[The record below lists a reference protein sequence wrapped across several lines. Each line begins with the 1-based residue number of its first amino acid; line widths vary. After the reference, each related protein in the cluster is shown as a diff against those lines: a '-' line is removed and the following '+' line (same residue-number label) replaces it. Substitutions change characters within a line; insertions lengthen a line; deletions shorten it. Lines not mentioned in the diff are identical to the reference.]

1 VRADTVAR
9 GGSSRLPDVFLSYS
23 RRDSEFVRRLADAL
37 HDRGKDVWVD
47 VEGIRDAEVF
57 PEALRR
63 AVERSDAFVFVITPD
78 SVRSPFCE
86 LEIERAGE
94 LNKRI
99 VPVYRRP
106 VDDAELPDEVR
117 YRNWIP
123 AEDDAGFGT
132 TIDRLITA
140 LDTDLEWDREH
151 SRLTVKALEWERS
164 GRDRSF
170 LLRGSDLGAAEK
182 WLASGAGH
190 DPGPSG
196 LESEYILAARTAA
209 GRRQR
214 NLVVASLAVAAVS
227 VALLVFALI
236 SRSDAIH
243 ARNGAKAQALT
254 SDAER
259 VGAQALVE
267 KNLDLAMLYAA
278 LGVKLQ
284 NNLQTRGD
292 LLAELQDNPFAIKE
306 IHPSNN
312 QILSLAVGSRG
323 DLLATGDTAGV
334 VRFEDMSRWTPS
346 GSPITLGGSIPWEA
360 MAFSPRGDTLAVL
373 TEGGSPEGPIQ
384 VGRTN
389 LYAIDVATR
398 RVRLLGSWQGVFASV
413 PYPAASLAYDPSG
426 RFLALSLLTTSP
438 AGDFTA
444 DTLALLDA
452 STGRTVWR
460 RRYPLVAGQSEARV
474 EFAPDGS
481 LLTSAQQGETLLWNA
496 RTGRVQRRFAIGG
509 QPAISP
515 NGQTVAL
522 AVNSPD
528 LSAGAARIAILNL
541 RSGRYRFLL
550 ASVPSV
556 WLRGFAFTPD
566 ATSIVGETTHGD
578 VYVWDV
584 ASGSITETIPA
595 PPGARASEVLDPTG
609 RTVLVGSQA
618 GTVVASDLSGGRRL
632 GLAFHWNTPD
642 HACSS
647 TVCFVV
653 DRQSKLMA
661 VDQGDGSVALIDLR
675 TLRRTATLPPRDGS
689 TVSGLALFPDGG
701 TLLTGDT
708 DGHLTF
714 WDVRSRQVVR
724 TIRLGEPVWSAAV
737 SPDGRLL
744 AAQTQAESSP
754 NSEVQVR
761 PVEGA
766 KPLWTHEVQ
775 DGTGGLDFSPDGREV
790 AALGCCTSFSTVVSW
805 GSRSG
810 QQLFRSRVANHA
822 TAIAYSP
829 DSRLLAVGT
838 EDGQVLFWNALT
850 GIAQVPPLH
859 VSPSTVSGISFSPD
873 GTLMAVS
880 SYDGSTTLWDLRS
893 HQQIGSSF
901 PERPSVITTPLFEPN
916 GRLLIDYN
924 ADAEQW
930 PTDVDSWE
938 RFACQVAG
946 PGPDRGRVAP
956 DPADASV

>member
-1 VRADTVAR
+1 V
-9 GGSSRLPDVFLSYS
+9 PDVFLSYS
-23 RRDSEFVRRLADAL
+23 RRDSEFVRRLAVAL
-37 HDRGKDVWVD
+37 QDRGKDVWVD
-47 VEGIRDAEVF
+47 VEGIRDAEIF
-57 PEALRR
+57 PEALRL
-63 AVERSDAFVFVITPD
+63 AVESSDAFVFVISPD
-78 SVRSPFCE
+78 SVRSQFCE
-86 LEIERAGE
+86 QEVTRAAE

-99 VPVYRRP
+99 IPLSRRP
-106 VDDAELPDEVR
+106 VDDQEVPEEVR
-117 YRNWIP
+117 VRNWIP
-123 AEDDAGFGT
+123 ADDDGFQNT
-132 TIDRLITA
+132 VDRLVKA
-140 LDTDLEWDREH
+140 LNTDLDWERQH
-151 SRLTVKALEWERS
+151 SRLTVKALEWEQA

-170 LLRGSDLGAAEK
+170 LLRGSDLSAAEL
-182 WLASGAGH
+182 WLAAGAGK
-190 DPGPSG
+190 DPGPTR
-196 LESEYILAARTAA
+196 LESEYLAVARAA
-209 GRRQR
+209 AARRQR
-214 NLVVASLAVAAVS
+214 NLVAASLVVAAVS

-236 SRSDAIH
+236 SRADAIRSGN
-243 ARNGAKAQALT
+243 AAKAQALT

-259 VGAQALVE
+259 VGAQALTE
-267 KNLDLAMLYAA
+267 KSLDLAMLYAV

-284 NNLQTRGD
+284 NRLQTRGD
-292 LLAELQDNPFAIKE
+292 LLAELQNNPAAIRE
-306 IHPSNN
+306 IRPSNN
-312 QILSLAVGSRG
+312 QIMSLAVGSRG
-323 DLLATGDTAGV
+323 HLLATGDTAGV

-346 GSPITLGGSIPWEA
+346 GSPIMLGGSIPWEA

-373 TEGGSPEGPIQ
+373 TEGGSPEGGIQ

-426 RFLALSLLTTSP
+426 RYLALSLSTSSP

-444 DTLALLDA
+444 DSLALLDA

-481 LLTSAQQGETLLWNA
+481 LLTSAQQGDTLLWSA

-515 NGQTVAL
+515 NGETVAL
-522 AVNSPD
+522 AINPPF
-528 LSAGAARIAILNL
+528 LGTGAARIAVLNL
-541 RSGRYRFLL
+541 RSGRYRFLP
-550 ASVPSV
+550 ASVPNV
-556 WLRGFAFTPD
+556 WLRGFAFDRTAAPPSTG
-566 ATSIVGETTHGD
+566 TSLVGETIHGD
-578 VYVWDV
+578 VYIWDV

-595 PPGARASEVLDPTG
+595 PPGARASELLDPTG

-632 GLAFHWNTPD
+632 GRAFQWNTPD
-642 HACSS
+642 QSCDSNPCLI
-647 TVCFVV
+647 VN
-653 DRQSKLMA
+653 RQSKLMA
-661 VDQGDGSVALIDLR
+661 VGQGDGSVALIDLR
-675 TLRRTATLPPRDGS
+675 TLRRTATLPPRDGPEV
-689 TVSGLALFPDGG
+689 TGLALFPDSG
-701 TLLTGDT
+701 TLLTGGIN
-708 DGHLTF
+708 GHLTL
-714 WDVRSRQVVR
+714 WDVRSREVVR
-724 TIRLGEPVWSAAV
+724 TISLGEPVWAAAV
-737 SPDGRLL
+737 SPDGRLV

-761 PVEGA
+761 PVAGA

-775 DGTGGLDFSPDGREV
+775 DGTGGLYFSPDGREV

-810 QQLFRSRVANHA
+810 RQLFRSRLASHA

-838 EDGQVLFWNALT
+838 EDGQVLFWNART
-850 GIAQVPPLH
+850 GIAQAPPLH
-859 VSPSTVSGISFSPD
+859 VSPATIAGISFSPD

-893 HQQIGSSF
+893 HQQLGSSF
-901 PERPSVITTPLFEPN
+901 PERPSTITTPVFEPD
-916 GRLLIDYN
+916 GRLLIDYD
-924 ADAEQW
+924 ADAEEW
-930 PTDVDSWE
+930 PIDVHAWE

-946 PGPDRGRVAP
+946 RDLTRAEWHDLLPTRPYMKVCP
-956 DPADASV
+956 